1 MCITSPTQD
10 QNLRL
15 DVWDEKPPKFC
26 PLGVYYLAR
35 ETYEI
40 SMIEHELV
48 MGNVDSPFLG
58 EIAT

>member
-15 DVWDEKPPKFC
+15 DVWDEKQPKFC
-26 PLGVYYLAR
+26 PLGVLTWQGKA
-35 ETYEI
+35 YEI
-40 SMIEHELV
+40 SMILHELV